1 MIMKQAIANIVGST
15 LLAGCSVVGVRAGT
29 EEPPYQVLSQISDG
43 IELRQYGERLAA
55 EVSMDSR
62 SPRANEN
69 SAFSILAGYIFG
81 DNRTQTKVSMTSPV
95 ATNLPSEKI
104 AMTTPV
110 ETNTQDDGL
119 YTMRFFLPEAY
130 SLDTAPVPNNPQ
142 VNLVPVPR
150 QIIAAI
156 KFSGWRN
163 QEAVSKHEDVLMRSL
178 NESKWKPTSDPVAFF
193 YDPPWTAPFLRRNEV
208 AVTVALRDK

>member
-15 LLAGCSVVGVRAGT
+15 LLAGCSVIGVRAGT
-29 EEPPYQVLSQISDG
+29 EEPPYQVLGQISDD
-43 IELRQYGERLAA
+43 IELRQYGKRLAA

-95 ATNLPSEKI
+95 ATNLPSEEI

-119 YTMRFFLPEAY
+119 YTMRFFLPESY

-142 VNLVPVPR
+142 IKLVPVPR

-163 QEAVSKHEDVLMRSL
+163 QEAVGKQEDMLIRSL
-178 NESKWKPTSDPVAFF
+178 NESKWKPTADPVAFF